1 MGWKQKR
8 PFVLMRMGKTPGM
21 CLRNVRI
28 AFDPEIPPLYFDAKA
43 AMLANKK
50 AGTLHDIS
58 TLPKNVAVP
67 VFVDT
72 ASVNEHV
79 EVSDKGTFYS
89 DGKFVSNPMSQKFFG
104 WGETLNDVRI
114 VEYVADPVP
123 PTPTPT
129 PSGFKV
135 GDKVTLTKWVSY
147 TGAALKKTRDYY
159 FISQIS
165 GDRAVLTAD
174 SVSGTVYAAVNT
186 RNLVKYASAPV
197 KPIGVGDKVTLKNWV
212 DYTGKSLKKTR
223 NYYFVSQLSGDR
235 AVLRADSMSGAVYA
249 AVNVSN
255 LKRV

>member
-1 MGWKQKR
+1 MAWKQDR

-28 AFDPEIPPLYFDAKA
+28 SFDPEIPPLYFDAKA

-72 ASVNEHV
+72 ASINEHV

-89 DGKFVSNPMSQKFFG
+89 DGKYVANPMSQKFFG
-104 WGETLNDVRI
+104 WGETLNDVR
-114 VEYVADPVP
+114 VVSYVPDPVP
-123 PTPTPT
+123 PTPPA
-129 PSGFKV
+129 PGFKV
-135 GDKVTLTKWVSY
+135 GDKVTLTKWVDY
-147 TGAALKKTRDYY
+147 NGTPLKKTRDYY

-165 GDRAVLTAD
+165 GDRAVLNAD
-174 SVSGTVYAAVNT
+174 SVSGPVYAAVNT
-186 RNLVKYASAPV
+186 VNLVKYAPAPV

-212 DYTGKSLKKTR
+212 DYNGTPLRKTR
-223 NYYFVSQLSGDR
+223 DFYFVTQLNGDR
-235 AVLRADSMSGAVYA
+235 AVLNADSMSGPVYA
-249 AVNVSN
+249 AVNVNN